1 MSERLTDEQ
10 VAEGLRLAEEIDS
23 DRYACTPEESD
34 LAVLALALQERL
46 QAAEAERDRWRKNY
60 NDTLAALID
69 IERDLRERLTTAE
82 AERDCGIANLIDEVN
97 RIKAERDEARSIAEF
112 QQRRAIALE
121 NQVDDLN
128 RVRSDVESTA
138 RQQARREAFEEA
150 AKEMCFYCRDGV
162 QLTDQVTLFPAKL
175 YHLKGAAPHREA
187 AMCAAER
194 IHLRAFAEV
203 ER

>member
-138 RQQARREAFEEA
+138 RQQARREAFEEVDERVRLLPVPA
-150 AKEMCFYCRDGV
+150 SSIGYRDAV
-162 QLTDQVTLFPAKL
+162 MLT
-175 YHLKGAAPHREA
+175 
-187 AMCAAER
+187 
-194 IHLRAFAEV
+194 IRALSEV